1 MLSRGRGE
9 RKKGDFGEKVIL
21 ELERKEKKEKSEKKR
36 ERLLERKP

>member
-9 RKKGDFGEKVIL
+9 RKKGDFREKVIQ
-21 ELERKEKKEKSEKKR
+21 ELERKEKEEKSEKKR